1 MVSTDTINMDNLERF
16 WYWIEEREQIRNLK
30 DGGEP
35 APWTKDPILQ
45 KYHFC
50 NVRRED
56 DRGTRDIHAA
66 VHKRRGQHEMD
77 LPWMYTLARLFNY
90 APTVEQALNCIFSD
104 GWNGADKT
112 LKIDRD
118 LGYKTFHAAYVVS
131 TCGVSMDK
139 IDYVLMLS
147 EVVKG
152 ITVPRK
158 GLALAHS
165 ALMKVDGLGSFLAG
179 QVVADLRNCGYLE
192 PTGHF
197 EWKYWSAMGP
207 GSKKGLDFLF
217 HTKTTAG
224 NYQSRM
230 EQLFRIMP
238 EEIATMDIH
247 AQDLQNCLCEFSKY
261 MRHLNSLGGRARYY
275 DR

>member
-35 APWTKDPILQ
+35 APWTKDPLLQ
-45 KYHFC
+45 KFHFC

-56 DRGTRDIHAA
+56 DRGTKEIRQVVRKADFLAHT
-66 VHKRRGQHEMD
+66 D
-77 LPWMYTLARLFNY
+77 LPWVYTLARLFNH
-90 APTVEQALNCIFSD
+90 PGTLNAFLMAYEKGTWNDARELIKFSRSAGNKIF
-104 GWNGADKT
+104 
-112 LKIDRD
+112 
-118 LGYKTFHAAYVVS
+118 HVAYVVS
-131 TCGVSMDK
+131 TCGQSVDK
-139 IDYVLMLS
+139 VDYVLDVA
-147 EVVKG
+147 EQVKRLLLPP
-152 ITVPRK
+152 V
-158 GLALAHS
+158 GLDSAHTI
-165 ALMKVDGLGSFLAG
+165 LMSVDGLGSFLAA
-179 QVVADLRNCGYLE
+179 QVVADLRNDRYLK
-192 PTGHF
+192 PVSSF
-197 EWKYWSAMGP
+197 EKKYWSAMGP